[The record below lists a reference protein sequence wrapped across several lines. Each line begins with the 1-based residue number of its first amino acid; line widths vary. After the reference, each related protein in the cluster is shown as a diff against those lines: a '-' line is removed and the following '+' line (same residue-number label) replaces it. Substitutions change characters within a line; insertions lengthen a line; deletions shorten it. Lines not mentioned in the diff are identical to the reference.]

1 MNRRA
6 FLGLLGMA
14 PVASCVPL
22 SPVAA
27 EAPVIISQLTA
38 AAREERI
45 RAQTFDAAM
54 RALEASEQVNAR
66 SLGDAARDAVR
77 RMQFPARCPDAVLQ
91 FPAASPR
98 LHLDG
103 LSPDQKEPS
112 QCERQS

>member
-66 SLGDAARDAVR
+66 SLGDAARDAV
-77 RMQFPARCPDAVLQ
+77 LQ